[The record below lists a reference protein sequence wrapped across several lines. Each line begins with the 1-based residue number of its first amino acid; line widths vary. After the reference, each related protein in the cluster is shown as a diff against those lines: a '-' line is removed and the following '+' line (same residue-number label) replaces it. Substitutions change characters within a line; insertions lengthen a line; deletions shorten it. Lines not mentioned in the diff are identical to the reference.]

1 MSGIIYGKWGE
12 QFEEHQYKRH
22 DFGTK
27 MIMSDSV
34 WVYAQMGATVGVAGS
49 LYQSEAVTANW
60 NSKTVDTARAA
71 GAEQISAT
79 LGGTATV
86 QNEFDEGYV
95 VIEDD
100 AGEGYLYH
108 IARGWKDGDSNAKA
122 STGAVQTVNLRPGE
136 KVQVAL
142 TTATTLSFF
151 KNKLD
156 EVVVHP
162 SPPNAA
168 VVGVAMRA
176 VSSPGGIGYYCWLQV
191 KGPAS
196 VKADGTLVP
205 GNGVRAA
212 EGSADGAVA
221 ALDYSESGR
230 DEVPLG
236 SVIDIGTDTEHA
248 AIDLDIPGY

>member
-1 MSGIIYGKWGE
+1 MGGIIYGKWGE

-60 NSKTVDTARAA
+60 NSKTVDTARAV
-71 GAEQISAT
+71 GATQISAT

-156 EVVVHP
+156 EVIVHP
-162 SPPNAA
+162 SPPTAA
-168 VVGVAMRA
+168 VVGVAMKA
-176 VSSPGGIGYYCWLQV
+176 VTASYYCWLQV

-196 VKADGTLVP
+196 VKADGTLVA
-205 GNGVRAA
+205 GMGVRAS
-212 EGSADGAVA
+212 EDDDGAVA

-236 SVIDIGTDTEHA
+236 SVIDIGTDGEHA
-248 AIDLDIPGY
+248 AINLDIPGY